1 MALDKQHTGTTNPM
15 AATWTEAAKV
25 RRAFKAGRR
34 LKKDRELTPTV
45 AIHEACILL
54 EKLRNAMHEAAQ
66 PVEDVRASVV
76 LMVPNYVP
84 ERDAVHVL
92 RISES
97 AQLPGLFRRAEEID
111 AADRV
116 LTLGLGVWQND
127 RETGSAVGWIQPYLI
142 GQRAANAMRKAQKV
156 LMESEGGEVIRFEQ
170 ARGVAGRD

>member
-1 MALDKQHTGTTNPM
+1 
-15 AATWTEAAKV
+15 
-25 RRAFKAGRR
+25 
-34 LKKDRELTPTV
+34 
-45 AIHEACILL
+45 
-54 EKLRNAMHEAAQ
+54 
-66 PVEDVRASVV
+66 
-76 LMVPNYVP
+76 
-84 ERDAVHVL
+84 VHVL